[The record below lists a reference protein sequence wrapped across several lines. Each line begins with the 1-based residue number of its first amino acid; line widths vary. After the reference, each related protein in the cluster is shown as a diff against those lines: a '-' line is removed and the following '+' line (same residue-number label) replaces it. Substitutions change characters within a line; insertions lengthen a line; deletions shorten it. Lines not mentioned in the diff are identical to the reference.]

1 MKRFRRLKHKL
12 IQLFLYL
19 TVLQA
24 GVVETSVDSLP
35 CEAEEEDPDEENPM
49 DNLSCPFAD
58 ELQCISVSELCNGVS
73 VCMGGYDEGGP
84 SDDEEGFSGSG
95 GIPTTFVLECS
106 NRTFQ
111 CSSTE
116 EYLLIDA
123 LCNGVK
129 DCENGEDETNVLC
142 ENKCLMPYYGGCP
155 YDRECIPSETGVS
168 CGDCLPGFVEYSE
181 VCIGI
186 YFQIFDVLGIIV

>member
-58 ELQCISVSELCNGVS
+58 ELQCISVSELCNGAS

-106 NRTFQ
+106 TFFLPIAVLIFNIE
-111 CSSTE
+111 CLKWVARLGSTPQT
-116 EYLLIDA
+116 
-123 LCNGVK
+123 
-129 DCENGEDETNVLC
+129 CEAG
-142 ENKCLMPYYGGCP
+142 
-155 YDRECIPSETGVS
+155 
-168 CGDCLPGFVEYSE
+168 
-181 VCIGI
+181 
-186 YFQIFDVLGIIV
+186 